1 MRSGIYS
8 GITPVKFKQIKQTMS
23 ITERSVKRPIA
34 TTMVFLII
42 ITLGM
47 IGFRFLPVDLLPPI
61 EYPQLTVSVNYS
73 NVGPEEMEQI
83 VTERIENAIAGVPN
97 IERVTSRSG
106 EGNSWVSLHFAQG
119 TNLDEAA
126 NDLRAALDRLRR
138 SLPEEAEPPAIWKFD
153 PNDAP
158 IVIIGAKS
166 EREMAELTRILER
179 EINKRFEQLKGVG
192 AINVWGGVYSEIHVD
207 MMRDRLL
214 SSNLTATDVIQA
226 LNRENVNLPGGNV
239 KEGLSDLY
247 VRTMGEFTSVDQ
259 VANTIVRIVDGNP
272 IRVRDVARVEMG
284 YQDIGRYVEIDEQP
298 TIRIGI
304 RKTSGAN
311 TVEVSRLVREEVAR
325 VNAERDDLQL
335 QVITDQ
341 SDFIQSSID
350 NVRNAAVW
358 GGILAVI
365 VLFAFLRNGS
375 TTLIIAI
382 SIPISI
388 IATFALLYFNGLTL
402 NQMSFGGLALGVGLI
417 VDNAIV
423 VLENIVR
430 KRQQG
435 KKPEESALIGTRQV
449 AGAIIAST
457 LTTSV
462 IFLPVLFMRT
472 ITGLMFQE
480 LALVVV
486 FALLCSLLV
495 ALTLVPML
503 SSKFLTIKADNPDP
517 SKRPAH
523 QRFFQG
529 MENRYGNLLER
540 SLRNKSIVAG
550 TTLVLLVASVML
562 FPMIP
567 FELAP
572 QTDSDEVQVR
582 MSLDEGTNITVMY
595 EYLLRLDE
603 IVQSLVPSGEVLY
616 FTREVRNNSG
626 SIELTLRDQS
636 ERRTTAANLADHLRR
651 NLQDAIPGADIRVS
665 ARSGLWILR
674 RVFSSGGDGE
684 SVQMQ
689 LRGYDLELAEQ
700 IALEMANRI
709 EVLPG
714 ISDVRASEQEGRPE
728 QNIRFDRERL
738 AQLGIGVQDIAAAIQ
753 TNIGGRRA
761 GYFRTDGEEIPITVR
776 LRPEDRLS
784 LLDLDNIT
792 VRSSTGTILPL
803 SALVTQELGRGPTN
817 INRVDGQRV
826 TYISANLESGVALG
840 DAVNLIRNEL
850 SDFPMPEGYTLYFGG
865 EYEEQ
870 QRAQRDFILAIIM
883 ALVLIYMVM
892 AAQFERFIDPLIVM
906 FSVPLAIIGIV
917 PTMMLTGTTLNL
929 QSFMG
934 IIMLIGIVVN
944 NAIVLVDYIN
954 LMRREENLPVHKA
967 VVEAGKLRLRPI
979 LLTTVTTV
987 LGLLPLSFGFGA
999 GGEIQAAL
1007 ARVVIGG
1014 LTASTLIT
1022 LVLIPVVYVTV
1033 TTAVERVKAWS
1044 ASLRSSE
1051 TEQPVTV
1058 ESGV

>member
-1 MRSGIYS
+1 
-8 GITPVKFKQIKQTMS
+8 MS
-23 ITERSVKRPIA
+23 ISAKSVKRPIA
-34 TTMVFLII
+34 TSMVFLII

-61 EYPQLTVSVNYS
+61 EYPQLTVYVNYN
-73 NVGPEEMEQI
+73 NVGPAEMEQI

-106 EGNSWVSLHFAQG
+106 EGNSRVSMHFAQG

-126 NDLRAALDRLRR
+126 NDVRAALDRVRR
-138 SLPEEAEPPAIWKFD
+138 SLPEEADAPGIWKFD

-158 IVIIGAKS
+158 ILIVGAKS

-179 EINKRFEQLKGVG
+179 EINKRFEQIKGVG
-192 AINVWGGVYSEIHVD
+192 AIDVWGGVYSEIHVD
-207 MMRDRLL
+207 LMRERLQ
-214 SSNLTATDVIQA
+214 SANLTANDVIQA
-226 LNRENVNLPGGNV
+226 LGRENVNLPGGNV

-247 VRTMGEFTSVDQ
+247 VRTLGEFTSVEQ
-259 VANTIVRIVDGNP
+259 IASTIVTVVDGNP
-272 IRVRDVARVEMG
+272 IRVQDVALVEMG
-284 YQDIGRYVEIDEQP
+284 YEDIGRYVEIDEQP

-311 TVEVSRLVREEVAR
+311 TVEVARMVRLEVDR
-325 VNAERDDLQL
+325 INSERSDLQL

-350 NVRNAAVW
+350 NVRNAAIW
-358 GGILAVI
+358 GGVLAVI

-375 TTLIIAI
+375 ATLIIAI

-430 KRQQG
+430 QRQRG
-435 KKPEESALIGTRQV
+435 KTHEESALVGTKQV

-462 IFLPVLFMRT
+462 IFLPVLFMQT

-503 SSKFLTIKADNPDP
+503 SSKMLTVKPDNPDP
-517 SKRPAH
+517 SKRPRY
-523 QRFFQG
+523 QRFFDG
-529 MENRYGNLLER
+529 MERRYGRLLES
-540 SLRNKSIVAG
+540 SLRRKGIVVG
-550 TTLVLLVASVML
+550 VTGILLVASVL
-562 FPMIP
+562 VFPVIP

-572 QTDSDEVQVR
+572 QTDSDEIQVR
-582 MSLDEGTNITVMY
+582 MSLDEGTNIAVMY
-595 EYLLRLDE
+595 EYLLKLDE
-603 IVQSLVPSGEVLY
+603 AVQALVPVEDVLY
-616 FTREVRNNSG
+616 FTREVRNNNARV
-626 SIELTLRDQS
+626 ELTLKDQS
-636 ERRTTAANLADHLRR
+636 ERRTSAAELADFLRD
-651 NLQDAIPGADIRVS
+651 NLQNAIPGAEIGVS

-700 IALEMANRI
+700 LAMEMANRI
-709 EVLPG
+709 ELING
-714 ISDVRASEQEGRPE
+714 ISDVRAAEQEGRPE
-728 QNIRFDRERL
+728 QNIRFDRERI
-738 AQLGIGVQDIAAAIQ
+738 AQLGIGVQDIASALQ
-753 TNIGGRRA
+753 TNVGGRRA
-761 GYFRTDGEEIPITVR
+761 GVFRMDGEEVPITVR

-784 LLDLDNIT
+784 LQDLDNIT
-792 VRSSTGTILPL
+792 VRTAEGSILPL
-803 SALVTQELGRGPTN
+803 SSLVSQEMGRGPTN

-826 TYISANLESGVALG
+826 TYISAELESGMPLG
-840 DAVNLIRNEL
+840 DAVTRIQNEL
-850 SDFPMPEGYTLYFGG
+850 ADFPLPEGFSLYFGG

-870 QRAQRDFILAIIM
+870 QKAARDFIMAIIM

-906 FSVPLAIIGIV
+906 FSVPLAIIGVV
-917 PTMMLTGTTLNL
+917 PTMLLTGTTLNL

-954 LMRREENLPVHKA
+954 LMRREENLPIHRA

-1022 LVLIPVVYVTV
+1022 LVLIPVVYVTI
-1033 TTAVERVKAWS
+1033 TTATERVKARVKS
-1044 ASLRSSE
+1044 YRE
-1051 TEQPVTV
+1051 TGEAEPAVAAP
-1058 ESGV
+1058 